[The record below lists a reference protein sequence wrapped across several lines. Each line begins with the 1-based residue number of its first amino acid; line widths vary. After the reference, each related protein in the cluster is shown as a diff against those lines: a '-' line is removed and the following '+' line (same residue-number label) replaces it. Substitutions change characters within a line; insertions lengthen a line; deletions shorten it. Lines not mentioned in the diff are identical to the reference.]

1 MKFIFP
7 QNYNF
12 TNKLFGFIDYTT
24 VIINIILGIIIYFPL
39 HLFIKSLILRISIF
53 IILFLPF
60 LLFSIIGFN
69 HEKILYILQYLYT
82 FFRTPKFYLY
92 CKNK

>member
-24 VIINIILGIIIYFPL
+24 IILNIIWGLLIFSFVYFFIPNITL
-39 HLFIKSLILRISIF
+39 KIGLFIV
-53 IILFLPF
+53 LFLPF
-60 LLFSIIGFN
+60 ALFSIIGFN
-69 HEKILYILQYLYT
+69 HERILYILIYLY
-82 FFRTPKFYLY
+82 FYVSRPKMYLF
-92 CKNK
+92 KKF